1 MNTSSNGYVLGFAVT
16 VCVAISTMLA
26 ITANSLGELQAA
38 AKEFDRQKN
47 VMIAGGLIE
56 EGDPRPRAELQAI
69 YEKQIRTQVVDLQT
83 GDFDPSKKPA
93 DLEALKDPKAKARY
107 RAVAVALDADGKET
121 GLILPIT
128 CKGLW
133 GPMLGYLALDGDA
146 NHVRG
151 ITFYAHKET
160 PGLGGEVDNPQ
171 WKEMWKGKAVLGSG
185 GALVGVTVKKGKVDA
200 AVPAEKQHYVDGLSG
215 ATITS
220 GGVTKGVR
228 ADLEAFRPLL
238 SKYWAKKN

>member
-1 MNTSSNGYVLGFAVT
+1 MNTSSNGYVLGFAIT

-47 VMIAGGLIE
+47 VMIAGGLIQ
-56 EGDPRPRAELQAI
+56 EGDGRPRKELEAI
-69 YEKQIRTQVVDLQT
+69 YQKQVRTQIVDLQS
-83 GDFDPSKKPA
+83 GDFDAGKTPA
-93 DLEALKDPKAKARY
+93 SVEAIKDPKERARY
-107 RAVAVALDADGKET
+107 RPVAVALDADGKET
-121 GLILPIT
+121 GLILPIQ

-133 GPMLGYLALDGDA
+133 GPMFGYLALDRDA

-171 WKEMWKGKAVLGSG
+171 WKEMWKGKTVLGSG
-185 GALVGVTVKKGKVDA
+185 DALVGITVKKGKVDV

-220 GGVTKGVR
+220 NGVTKGVR
-228 ADLEAFRPLL
+228 AELEAWKPLL
-238 SKYWAKKN
+238 NKYWAKKN